1 MLSDDSTIIFSKNEK
16 DSVGNGIE
24 NNKQRYLGLIEFNEK
39 ERRCVIDLID
49 TTPEKLIDRHFIEDM
64 ANEIMAILHKEIYGF
79 SSVSCTVIISRKM
92 RPLHMH
98 EKPWECSRSALKHL
112 WSFLSHIFGC
122 F

>member
-98 EKPWECSRSALKHL
+98 EKPWECSLSALKHL